1 MSSLLSVPIAAALVV
16 LAVAPA
22 SACQPR
28 SEAMPSP
35 DQTADSR
42 VPIGL
47 WDIRPA
53 EAGVPGL
60 CRLALR
66 GEAEDD
72 GHRIVLENCDL
83 KAARQAHHW
92 RTTPGGF
99 VLADA
104 AGVTLMTFTVDTV
117 DSWTGTDADGRHYRM
132 DRTAMF

>member
-1 MSSLLSVPIAAALVV
+1 MSSLLSVPMAAALVG

-28 SEAMPSP
+28 SEAMPT

-42 VPIGL
+42 APIGL

-53 EAGVPGL
+53 GAGVPGL

-66 GEAEDD
+66 GDAEGD

-104 AGVTLMTFTVDTV
+104 AGMILMTFTVDTV
-117 DSWTGTDADGRHYRM
+117 DSWTGTDADGRQYRM
-132 DRTAMF
+132 ERTALF